1 MPLLI
6 LLTESLVMTV
16 SVEGVKSPPG
26 CTEINAA
33 VVSVAFS
40 LSGSRESLVFL
51 PVAFLAF
58 LQCDGVIR
66 TDLLTA
72 TMLF

>member
-16 SVEGVKSPPG
+16 SVKGVKSPPG

-33 VVSVAFS
+33 VGRPFS